1 MLERRLALRDYGV
14 VDEGGVIH
22 KDPLHTT
29 QATARRKADAPAV
42 SHQEIVGPAAAPAVV
57 HRPRESANA
66 PNSRPEQRGSGGS
79 RPPWGAGGGLTEPVY
94 NASAARV
101 ARLAE
106 RLGRE
111 RRQTREQHDAAA
123 RLALGVATEA
133 ASVGS
138 VGGDLS
144 SIVPSHAGSVAVV
157 NVSLVDM
164 MADIRSDT
172 TSEVGGA
179 PGPTTTQT
187 TAHGQPTAPKAT
199 PQELLLRDAVLASAP
214 LRRHL
219 R

>member
-14 VDEGGVIH
+14 VDDGGVIN

-29 QATARRKADAPAV
+29 QARRKADAPAV
-42 SHQEIVGPAAAPAVV
+42 SHQEIAGPAAAPAVV

-123 RLALGVATEA
+123 RLALGAATEA

-144 SIVPSHAGSVAVV
+144 SIVPSHAGSIAVV

-172 TSEVGGA
+172 TSEVGAA
-179 PGPTTTQT
+179 PGPTTTHT
-187 TAHGQPTAPKAT
+187 RPMDTPKAT